1 MNRKTAGR
9 FLSLLLTAA
18 VLVSFTLPKP
28 AEAASVKTKIKKL
41 IENMRSYEWVMLFDT
56 GLSVGEGYEVVLSD
70 TEKATAAAYTVPFNE
85 KTFDSVVGDLG
96 WEYLYNVSNKRIKS
110 MSKKLFGKAVSY
122 KKIPKGSYEDVTGF
136 MGVYRSD
143 ADKVMLYVWDGET
156 ETDTETIKLSIKKSG
171 KGYAAVKELYH
182 GYWGWNDHKTAN
194 YRVTYKI
201 EKNSAS
207 SYGYVITG
215 MTIECIA
222 NIDPRED

>member
-1 MNRKTAGR
+1 MTDNSEKDYD
-9 FLSLLLTAA
+9 FL
-18 VLVSFTLPKP
+18 F
-28 AEAASVKTKIKKL
+28 KIL
-41 IENMRSYEWVMLFDT
+41 ILGDS
-56 GLSVGEGYEVVLSD
+56 SVGKTLIIQKLKNSNFDGNTL
-70 TEKATAAAYTVPFNE
+70 AT
-85 KTFDSVVGDLG
+85 LG
-96 WEYLYNVSNKRIKS
+96 IDFQFHTITVSNKRIKS

-136 MGVYRSD
+136 MGVYRND

-222 NIDPRED
+222 NINPREDD